1 MDSAKSSTIP
11 YIRRAASRQIKNGI
25 HPLHNQGM
33 YEKMKNQ
40 KKSNLTTALILASVV
55 LMFFIGIVVK
65 QTLFR

>member
-1 MDSAKSSTIP
+1 
-11 YIRRAASRQIKNGI
+11 
-25 HPLHNQGM
+25 M

-40 KKSNLTTALILASVV
+40 KKNNLTTALILASVV